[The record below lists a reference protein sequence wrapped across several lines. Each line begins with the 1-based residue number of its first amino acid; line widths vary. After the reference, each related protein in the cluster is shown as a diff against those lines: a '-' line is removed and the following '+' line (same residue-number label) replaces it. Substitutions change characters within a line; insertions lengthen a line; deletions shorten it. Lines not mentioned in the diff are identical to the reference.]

1 MWDKKP
7 SGRASYARIEYRS
20 VQATVE
26 QKLAEGY
33 SIKLI
38 YEELTG
44 AGLVTMGYTSFCDY
58 IRGKGER
65 RHSTK
70 KDVHKRSQT
79 QVPNKPASPQ
89 AASRKSGPVDKSEPF
104 KVERYSLD
112 ELI

>member
-1 MWDKKP
+1 MWEKKP
-7 SGRASYARIEYRS
+7 SGRASYARIEYRT
-20 VQATVE
+20 VQAMVE

-58 IRGKGER
+58 IRGQGER
-65 RHSTK
+65 RHGPK
-70 KDVHKRSQT
+70 KAVSKQNQT
-79 QVPNKPASPQ
+79 QAPNKAASSP
-89 AASRKSGPVDKSEPF
+89 AASRKSGSVDKSEPF